1 MEEYDYVIVG
11 GGTAGSVLANRLT
24 EDPDVRVLV
33 LEAGANF
40 VPANVDVAPLWYTLL
55 GSEVDWGYETVPQHA
70 LGNRRVYEPRGKLP
84 GGSSNLYI
92 MMHVRGHPSDFDNWA
107 YQGAAGWSYADL
119 VPYFEKLESTQTVT
133 SAGGPDAHPMSRVFI
148 EACKD
153 LGYPETPDFNGGRML
168 GTGWH
173 HIDVKDGQRRGALQ
187 SFLEPALNRSNL
199 VLRTG
204 AQGMNLVFEGA

>member
-55 GSEVDWGYETVPQHA
+55 GSEVDWGYETVPQHG

-107 YQGAAGWSYADL
+107 YQGAAGWSYRDL
-119 VPYFEKLESTQTVT
+119 EPYFDRLEGNQKTSHAGMHGPNPASLAFLDACAELGYRRLES
-133 SAGGPDAHPMSRVFI
+133 
-148 EACKD
+148 
-153 LGYPETPDFNGGRML
+153 FNSGDMFGA
-168 GTGWH
+168 GWH
-173 HIDVKDGQRRGALQ
+173 MLDVVNA
-187 SFLEPALNRSNL
+187 
-199 VLRTG
+199 
-204 AQGMNLVFEGA
+204 